1 MFRLTYLKSRPFL
14 IYTLSPVYRKRST
27 TGVTSG
33 AGTVYLS
40 GAHEFTPVV
49 VGFLFAELV
58 FFNMQLSVQCFI
70 DSCFLLVLFVIA
82 LSILR
87 FTASDYLCG
96 ICKLFMKNSLWLQSW
111 SLFPI
116 LSFAHCRI
124 SCSRRHCA
132 VRF

>member
-49 VGFLFAELV
+49 VGFFICGVGVLQYVAFCVV
-58 FFNMQLSVQCFI
+58 FY
-70 DSCFLLVLFVIA
+70 
-82 LSILR
+82 R
-87 FTASDYLCG
+87 
-96 ICKLFMKNSLWLQSW
+96 
-111 SLFPI
+111 
-116 LSFAHCRI
+116 
-124 SCSRRHCA
+124 
-132 VRF
+132 